1 MIARILCIFLLNFGP
16 AAAQSIGEKTGVNQ
30 LIDRP
35 PTANDLLLEIHQFD
49 LFQQQASETA
59 ENRGDDGVK
68 AIAKAESAAAEKRD
82 EALLEVQKKAGLKFD
97 FPEDTTQKRDNR
109 LGGLSGS
116 VAEVFIRQF
125 YKVQQDE
132 YNSVLSSLRRYLVKP
147 DNDVVRSFAEKQM
160 MVLEAN
166 LKKIDAARIQGP
178 PKPAAKE
185 SPKKK

>member
-1 MIARILCIFLLNFGP
+1 MIAQILFIFFLTSGL

-59 ENRGDDGVK
+59 ENRGDDTVK

-82 EALLEVQKKAGLKFD
+82 DALLEVQKKAGLKFD

-116 VAEVFIRQF
+116 VAEIFIRQF
-125 YKVQQDE
+125 YKAQQDE
-132 YNSVLSSLRRYLVKP
+132 YNSVLSTLRRYLVKP
-147 DNDVVRSFAEKQM
+147 DNDVVSSFAEKQM

-166 LKKIDAARIQGP
+166 LKKIDAAQMQGP
-178 PKPAAKE
+178 PKPPAKDLPE
-185 SPKKK
+185 KR